1 MIIVHMGCRLVYSR
15 SVADSKQ
22 SDGLKVDGLREGLLF
37 HSPVPESFFSWISP
51 SLPGRFPDTGE
62 IALKSLEAELEAAE
76 AESTEDT
83 TTTTSLQAAVVDGG
97 GASVSGEG
105 VELELGLGAD
115 LGGEG
120 GVVGQ
125 VPECLADNF

>member
-1 MIIVHMGCRLVYSR
+1 MIRRVW
-15 SVADSKQ
+15 KF
-22 SDGLKVDGLREGLLF
+22 DGFRWGLLF
-37 HSPVPESFFSWISP
+37 LFLLVPESVSP
-51 SLPGRFPDTGE
+51 LDIVLLPGRFPDTGE
-62 IALKSLEAELEAAE
+62 FALQCLETELEAAE
-76 AESTEDT
+76 AEGAEDT
-83 TTTTSLQAAVVDGG
+83 TATAGLEAAVVDGS

-125 VPECLADNF
+125 VPKCLADNF